1 MVEAFPQLETKRLV
15 LREMQPDDAE
25 ALFRVLSD
33 AEVMRYYDSQ
43 PFTTLEESFQTIARH
58 RRRFEQQ
65 EAIRWGIT
73 LKGENIVIG
82 NCGFAWEMQDRCAEL
97 GYVLSRSYWRQGI
110 MTEALQAVLAFG
122 FDTKH
127 VHRVEAEVMVNNI
140 ASIRTLQKLHFQEE
154 GVMRERALVGDQ
166 FYDLKLFSLLIDEW
180 KQVE

>member
-15 LREMQPDDAE
+15 LREMQPADAE
-25 ALFRVLSD
+25 AHFRVLSD
-33 AEVMRYYDSQ
+33 EEVVRYYNPQ
-43 PFTTLEESFQTIARH
+43 PFTRIEESIQSIERH
-58 RRRFEQQ
+58 RRRFEQH

-97 GYVLSRSYWRQGI
+97 GYVLSRAYWRQGI
-110 MTEALQAVLAFG
+110 MTEALQALLQFG
-122 FDTKH
+122 FVLKNL
-127 VHRVEAEVMVNNI
+127 HRIEAMVDVDNV

-154 GVMRERALVGDQ
+154 GVMRERALVGSQ
-166 FYDLKLFSLLIDEW
+166 FHDLKLFSLLVDEW